1 MLVLY
6 NFQVHHCISDGVSLV
21 RVLLEN
27 LADEDTPIEFPVKP
41 GKGGKLKKFLVDLRA
56 FVNIPFSLA
65 HLVLQPDV
73 NPLKTDELSGEK
85 IFAWSKPLPLS
96 VLKEIK
102 ARTGATVNDVVSA
115 CVTGAVN
122 RYIAEAAAKDDKDAD
137 YEYEDRS
144 FSAVIPL
151 SMHDLTGEPV
161 LVNKLSLYRLTLPLD
176 QWDPLDQ
183 LRAVKSACDAM
194 KRSPDVPSI
203 LILNRFVVNMFP
215 SWLCKLALYNTPSTM
230 VFSNVPG
237 PSRQISL
244 FGSPV
249 TRSMFWVP
257 QTGTV
262 GKQHIP
268 FLVSHQLINQHH

>member
-1 MLVLY
+1 MI
-6 NFQVHHCISDGVSLV
+6 HTESGV
-21 RVLLEN
+21 
-27 LADEDTPIEFPVKP
+27 
-41 GKGGKLKKFLVDLRA
+41 LKKRSKLMNFLVKLRA

-73 NPLKTDELSGEK
+73 NPLKMDELSGEK
-85 IFAWSKPLPLS
+85 IFAWSKPVPFS

-102 ARTGATVNDVVSA
+102 SRTGATVNDVVSA

-144 FSAVIPL
+144 FSAIIPL
-151 SMHDLTGEPV
+151 SMHDLSEEPV
-161 LVNKLSLYRLTLPLD
+161 LKNKLSLYRLMLPLD

-183 LRAVKSACDAM
+183 LQAVKLSCDAM
-194 KRSPDVPSI
+194 KNSPDIPSV
-203 LILNRFVVNMFP
+203 LILNQFVVNMFP

-237 PSRQISL
+237 PSKQISL

-262 GKQHIP
+262 GKSRVQYI
-268 FLVSHQLINQHH
+268 